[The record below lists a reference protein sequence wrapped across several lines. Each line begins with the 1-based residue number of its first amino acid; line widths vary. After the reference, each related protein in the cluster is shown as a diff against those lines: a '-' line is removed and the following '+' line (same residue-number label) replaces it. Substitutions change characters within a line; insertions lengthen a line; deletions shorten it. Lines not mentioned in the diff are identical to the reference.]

1 MADIK
6 TPLTTADI
14 VSSDATKAT
23 MRYDTGFNNSGTGR
37 HEVLQYIRRPDD
49 TEGMYVI
56 MRGLT
61 AAKTAA
67 IVMILNA
74 PEA

>member
-1 MADIK
+1 MTTK

-14 VSSDATKAT
+14 VSGDATKAT
-23 MRYDTGFNNSGTGR
+23 MRYSTGFGNSGTSQ
-37 HEVLQYIRRPDD
+37 HEVLQYVRRPDGI
-49 TEGMYVI
+49 EGMYVI
-56 MRGLT
+56 MRGLS

-74 PEA
+74 AED

>member
-1 MADIK
+1 MNK

-23 MRYDTGFNNSGTGR
+23 VRYDTGFNNSGTSQ
-37 HEVLQYIRRPDD
+37 HEVLQRIRRPDG

-56 MRGLT
+56 MRGLS

-74 PEA
+74 PEG